1 MQQDTKPLSELRRDI
16 AAAAIMLATVSIGAV
31 LLHYWFL

>member
-1 MQQDTKPLSELRRDI
+1 MREPPLSKLRRDI

-31 LLHYWFL
+31 VVHWMWM